1 MVEIGLVGKPNVGKS
16 TMFVAM
22 TLHTVPIA
30 PYPFTTIEPNR
41 GVGFVRAK
49 CPHPERGGACDPRN
63 SQCVGGTRLIPV
75 TLIDV
80 AGLVPGAHEG
90 RGLGNK
96 FLDDLRQADGLI
108 QVVDASGS
116 TDAEGN
122 PCEPGAFDPLK
133 EVEFLLEEIA
143 WWIAGILERDRREGS
158 RGAQASEASRAP
170 SPAWER
176 EIKRIQIESK
186 KVERFVAE
194 RLAGLGVKE
203 SMVHAAMKEPG
214 LPADPVKWSK
224 PDLVE
229 FARRVRAAS
238 KPIKVAANKAD
249 LAGDDMKKKL
259 AAEGAALC
267 SAEFERALR
276 LAAQKGLVDYVP
288 GASAFTIP
296 KPETLNDAQRAALA
310 KIEEYV
316 EKSSGTGV
324 QTVLEA
330 VAFETLHL
338 IPVYPVED
346 ETHWTDKQGAVL
358 PDAHLVPKGTTA
370 RELAFKVHSDLG
382 DNFIRAIDART
393 RRALAA
399 DHALAAGDVVKIVAK
414 V

>member
-49 CPHPERGGACDPRN
+49 CPHPEKGAACAPRN
-63 SQCVGGTRLIPV
+63 SQCVGGTRLIPI

-108 QVVDASGS
+108 QVVDASGA

-122 PCEPGAFDPLK
+122 PCEPGEYDPMK
-133 EVEFLLEEIA
+133 EIEFLREEIA
-143 WWIAGILERDRREGS
+143 WWIAGILERN
-158 RGAQASEASRAP
+158 
-170 SPAWER
+170 WER
-176 EIKRIQIESK
+176 EVKRLQIESK
-186 KVERFVAE
+186 KVERFIAE
-194 RLAGLGVKE
+194 RLAGLGIKE

-214 LPADPVKWSK
+214 LPADPAKWSK
-224 PDLVE
+224 GSIVE
-229 FARRVRAAS
+229 FSRRLRAAS
-238 KPIKVAANKAD
+238 KPIKVAANKGD
-249 LAGDDMKKKL
+249 VAGDEMKKRL
-259 AAEGAALC
+259 VDGGGVLC
-267 SAEFERALR
+267 SAEYERALR

-288 GASAFTIP
+288 GAGAFKVL
-296 KPETLNDAQRAALA
+296 KPEALNDAQRGALA
-310 KIEEYV
+310 KIQEYMAAAG
-316 EKSSGTGV
+316 GTGV
-324 QTVLEA
+324 QAVLEA
-330 VAFETLHL
+330 VAFDTLHL

-346 ETHWTDKQGAVL
+346 ETRWTDKQGAIL
-358 PDAHLVPKGTTA
+358 PDALLVPKGSTA
-370 RELAFKVHSDLG
+370 RDLAFRVHTDLG
-382 DNFIRAIDART
+382 NNFIRAIDART
-393 RRALAA
+393 KRALGA